1 MKLKKLSFLILSVTG
16 IAYSSAGIAG
26 TALSTTVTPEPIPE
40 FKFSD
45 ESLRIEQI
53 KNSGNY
59 TNADS
64 DALKA
69 VETNKGITIK
79 GSKFLTDIDMAY
91 PSSVK
96 PTVNLTDDT
105 HLIGTTL
112 DHATFRLGDSF
123 RGTEFDDSSV
133 INITLRGIDK
143 NNTGNLQLHNGTKSY
158 NTTVDAWGV
167 MELRTASDKEKVQA
181 YNTLVKTNGKLTVS
195 YNAYAENN
203 LIDGGELYIPVTSND
218 AIVKNTIIRNG
229 GTYTIDAGTAIDN
242 YITGAGSYQAV
253 SGLALNNY
261 IYDGGYQ
268 TVYVNDKT
276 GAKNTTI
283 YQGGTQRVR
292 SGTVEDTLVYGDQI
306 ISNHDGDWKN
316 GQWVANNDPDETW
329 GNDPTAKNTQ
339 IIAGGTQTVGLN
351 GKAKNTTIYKD
362 GVQSVENKGVATQT
376 TIMNGGLQSVKQN
389 GKASDTT
396 VNSGGVQ
403 SVEDKGSVTNTTVMT
418 NGAQF
423 IAQYARTVST
433 IIDGGLQHVQAYGS
447 TENTTIKNGGRSTL
461 DDGAYS
467 LGKLTVENGSLIL
480 GAGSDHTLNGV
491 LSKGAYAE
499 EVNLDSD
506 KSFIYISQNAA
517 SPESIATINKLTNNG
532 VTVFSDMTGNNTNH
546 YSQLNINELSG
557 NGLFVM
563 NTGLA
568 DGKGDF
574 LNITGSVSGHHGV
587 RVMDSGKAL
596 VSNTSDPYRY
606 HLIHAA
612 GSQNDTFAL
621 TNKSVDLGA
630 YKYYLVQDK
639 DTADE
644 WYLSPVKEI
653 TDPAKTALMIAN
665 AIPTVWKGEL
675 STLRARLGELRNDP
689 QVNLG
694 VWSKATTARHNI
706 NNNEVAYRHDM
717 NGIVAGGD
725 KMTEFESGKLWT
737 GVLAG
742 HSHSSLDMAKNDGK
756 IDSYSLGV
764 YSTFRH
770 NSGIYVDAVVKAN
783 HFRSTYDA
791 RFNDGKTS
799 ADSNTNGI
807 GFSVEAGKYFEKDD
821 YFIEPYAMVSAF
833 RGQGADYRYTNGMS
847 IKADAAK
854 SFSGELGATFGK
866 NFTLENGA
874 QIKPYIRVAAN
885 HEFAKNGEVELNKET
900 KRTNDMSGT
909 TGKYGIG
916 IDAKLNDKWAV
927 YGEFNY
933 AKSSKQETPYSGL
946 IGVNYRF

>member
-316 GQWVANNDPDETW
+316 GQWVANNDPDKTW
-329 GNDPTAKNTQ
+329 GNDPTAENTRVM
-339 IIAGGTQTVGLN
+339 AGGTQTVGLN
-351 GKAKNTTIYKD
+351 GKAENTTIYKD
-362 GVQSVENKGVATQT
+362 GIQSV
-376 TIMNGGLQSVKQN
+376 
-389 GKASDTT
+389 
-396 VNSGGVQ
+396 
-403 SVEDKGSVTNTTVMT
+403 
-418 NGAQF
+418 
-423 IAQYARTVST
+423 AQYARAVST

-532 VTVFSDMTGNNTNH
+532 VTVFGDMTGNNTNH

-612 GSQNDTFAL
+612 GSQNNTFAL

-644 WYLSPVKEI
+644 WYLSPVKEVPPVDPVDPEVPDPEVPVRPEI

-742 HSHSSLDMAKNDGK
+742 YSHSSLDMAKNDGK

>member
-316 GQWVANNDPDETW
+316 GQWVANNDPDKTW
-329 GNDPTAKNTQ
+329 GNDPTAENTRVM
-339 IIAGGTQTVGLN
+339 AGGTQTVGLN
-351 GKAKNTTIYKD
+351 GKAENTTIYKD
-362 GVQSVENKGVATQT
+362 GIQSV
-376 TIMNGGLQSVKQN
+376 
-389 GKASDTT
+389 
-396 VNSGGVQ
+396 
-403 SVEDKGSVTNTTVMT
+403 
-418 NGAQF
+418 
-423 IAQYARTVST
+423 AQYARAVST
-433 IIDGGLQHVQAYGS
+433 IIDGGLQYVQAYGS

-532 VTVFSDMTGNNTNH
+532 VTVFGDITGNNINH

-612 GSQNDTFAL
+612 GSQNNTFAL

-644 WYLSPVKEI
+644 WYLSPVKEVPPVDPVDPEVPDPEVPVRPEI

-742 HSHSSLDMAKNDGK
+742 YSHSSLDMAKNDGK

>member
-16 IAYSSAGIAG
+16 IAYSSASIAG

-316 GQWVANNDPDETW
+316 GQWVANNDPDKTW
-329 GNDPTAKNTQ
+329 GNDPTAENTRVM
-339 IIAGGTQTVGLN
+339 AGGTQTVGLN
-351 GKAKNTTIYKD
+351 GKAENTTIYKD
-362 GVQSVENKGVATQT
+362 GIQSV
-376 TIMNGGLQSVKQN
+376 
-389 GKASDTT
+389 
-396 VNSGGVQ
+396 
-403 SVEDKGSVTNTTVMT
+403 
-418 NGAQF
+418 
-423 IAQYARTVST
+423 AQYARAVST

-532 VTVFSDMTGNNTNH
+532 VTVFGDMTGNNTNH

-612 GSQNDTFAL
+612 GSQNNTFAL

-644 WYLSPVKEI
+644 WYLSPVKEVPPVDPFDPEVPVRPEI

-742 HSHSSLDMAKNDGK
+742 YSHSSLDMAKNDGK

>member
-16 IAYSSAGIAG
+16 IAYSSVGIAD
-26 TALSTTVTPEPIPE
+26 TAPPATIPPEPIPE

-53 KNSGNY
+53 KKGGSY

-69 VETNKGITIK
+69 TETNKGVTIK
-79 GSKFLTDIDMAY
+79 GSKFLTEIDMAY

-96 PTVNLTDDT
+96 PTVNFTDDT

-112 DHATFRLGDSF
+112 DHASFRLGDSY
-123 RGTEFDDSSV
+123 RGTAFDDSSV
-133 INITLRGIDK
+133 INITLKGIDA

-181 YNTLVKTNGKLTVS
+181 YNTQVKTNGKLTVS

-203 LIDGGELYIPVTSND
+203 LIDGGELYIPIKSDD
-218 AIVKNTIIRNG
+218 AVVKNTLIRNG
-229 GTYTIDAGTAIDN
+229 GTYTVDAGTAINN
-242 YITGAGSYQAV
+242 YITGAGSYQSV

-268 TVYVNDKT
+268 MVYVNDKT

-283 YQGGTQRVR
+283 YDGGTQRIK
-292 SGTVEDTLVYGDQI
+292 SGTAEDTVIYGEQI
-306 ISNHDGDWKN
+306 ITNHSGDWEN
-316 GQWVANNDPDETW
+316 GQWVPDNDPDETW
-329 GNDPTAKNTQ
+329 GDKPTAENTQ
-339 IIAGGTQTVGLN
+339 VMAGGTQTVGLN
-351 GKAKNTTIYKD
+351 GKAENTTIYKE
-362 GVQSVENKGVATQT
+362 GIQLVQKYAEAAAT
-376 TIMNGGLQSVKQN
+376 LV
-389 GKASDTT
+389 
-396 VNSGGVQ
+396 
-403 SVEDKGSVTNTTVMT
+403 
-418 NGAQF
+418 
-423 IAQYARTVST
+423 
-433 IIDGGLQHVQAYGS
+433 DGGTQHVQAYGS
-447 TENTTIKNGGRSTL
+447 TENTTIQNGGRSTL

-467 LGKLTVENGSLIL
+467 LGTLTVENGSLIL

-499 EVNLDSD
+499 QVNLKND
-506 KSFIYISQNAA
+506 KSFIYISQNEA

-532 VTVFSDMTGNNTNH
+532 VTVFGDMTGNNTNN

-574 LNITGSVSGHHGV
+574 LNITDSVSGNHGV

-596 VSNTSDPYRY
+596 VSNTTEPYRY

-639 DTADE
+639 NTADE
-644 WYLSPVKEI
+644 WYLSPVKETKPVDPVRPEI

-675 STLRARLGELRNDP
+675 STLRARLGELRNDS

-742 HSHSSLDMAKNDGK
+742 YSHSSLDMAKNDGK

-770 NSGIYVDAVVKAN
+770 NSGIYVDGVVKAN

-799 ADSNTNGI
+799 ADSNTNGV

-821 YFIEPYAMVSAF
+821 YFIEPYVMVSAF
-833 RGQGADYRYTNGMS
+833 RGQGADYRYSNGMS

-854 SFSGELGATFGK
+854 SFSGELGATLGK

-874 QIKPYIRVAAN
+874 QIKPYIRVAVN

-909 TGKYGIG
+909 TGKYGVG

-946 IGVNYRF
+946 VGVNYRF

>member
-16 IAYSSAGIAG
+16 IAYSSAGIAD
-26 TALSTTVTPEPIPE
+26 TAPPATVTPEPIPE

-53 KNSGNY
+53 KKGGSY

-69 VETNKGITIK
+69 TDANKGITIK
-79 GSKFLTDIDMAY
+79 DSKFLAEIDMAY

-96 PTVNLTDDT
+96 PTVNFTDDT

-112 DHATFRLGDSF
+112 DHASFRLGDSY
-123 RGTEFDDSSV
+123 RGTAFDDSSV
-133 INITLRGIDK
+133 INITLKGIDK
-143 NNTGNLQLHNGTKSY
+143 NNTGNLQLHNGTTSY

-181 YNTLVKTNGKLTVS
+181 YNTQVKTNGKLTVS

-203 LIDGGELYIPVTSND
+203 LIDGGELYIPIGADD

-229 GTYTIDAGTAIDN
+229 GTYTVDAGTAINN
-242 YITGAGSYQAV
+242 YITGAGSYQSV
-253 SGLALNNY
+253 SGLALNNH

-276 GAKNTTI
+276 GAKNTAI

-292 SGTVEDTLVYGDQI
+292 SGTVEDSLVYGHQI
-306 ISNHDGDWKN
+306 ISNHSGDWEN
-316 GQWVANNDPDETW
+316 GQWVADNDPDETW
-329 GNDPTAKNTQ
+329 GDKPTAKNTHVMV
-339 IIAGGTQTVGLN
+339 GGTQTVGLN
-351 GKAKNTTIYKD
+351 GKAENTTIYKD
-362 GVQSVENKGVATQT
+362 GIQLVQKYAEAAAT
-376 TIMNGGLQSVKQN
+376 LV
-389 GKASDTT
+389 
-396 VNSGGVQ
+396 
-403 SVEDKGSVTNTTVMT
+403 
-418 NGAQF
+418 
-423 IAQYARTVST
+423 
-433 IIDGGLQHVQAYGS
+433 DGGIQHVQEYGG
-447 TENTTIKNGGRSTL
+447 TEGTTIRNGGKTYL
-461 DDGAYS
+461 DYGAYS
-467 LGKLTVENGSLIL
+467 FDNLDVEDGSLVME
-480 GAGSDHTLNGV
+480 GGDEHPW
-491 LSKGAYAE
+491 LSNFGKGAYAQ
-499 EVNLDSD
+499 EVNLTG
-506 KSFIYISQNAA
+506 KNAYLYVKHNENTA
-517 SPESIATINKLTNNG
+517 ESVATIGKLVNNG
-532 VTVFSDMTGNNTNH
+532 VTVFGDLNSDNTGRNN
-546 YSQLNINELSG
+546 QLTIGGLSG

-563 NTGLA
+563 NTNLA

-574 LNITGSVSGHHGV
+574 LNITDSVSGNHGV

-639 DTADE
+639 NTADE
-644 WYLSPVKEI
+644 WYLSPVKETKPVDPEVPVKPVLPEI

-665 AIPTVWKGEL
+665 AIPTIWKGEL
-675 STLRARLGELRNDP
+675 STLRARLGELRNDS

-737 GVLAG
+737 GVLVG
-742 HSHSSLDMAKNDGK
+742 YSHSSLDMAKNDGK

-770 NSGIYVDAVVKAN
+770 NSGIYVDGVVKAN

-799 ADSNTNGI
+799 ADSNTNGV

-821 YFIEPYAMVSAF
+821 YFIEPYVMVSAF
-833 RGQGADYRYTNGMS
+833 RGQGADYRYSNSMS
-847 IKADAAK
+847 VKADAAK
-854 SFSGELGATFGK
+854 SFSGELGATLGK

-874 QIKPYIRVAAN
+874 QIKPYIRVAVN

-909 TGKYGIG
+909 TGKYGVG